1 MVRWG
6 VLVVTLLGAAGC
18 RPAFTEL
25 ARNGITIYV
34 PGAGNVD
41 FGDAG
46 LREGLAAAGYK
57 GQVASLT
64 WTLTFNPAL
73 DQAVRIHARLAAT
86 ELARLVE
93 SYVDRY
99 PGRPINL
106 VGLSAGTGIVI
117 WALEDLKR
125 GYMVDEVVL
134 LASSLSCNYDVSKAL
149 TRIKGGL
156 HNYYSEQD
164 MVLAGPMKVFGTID
178 LKYGVDGAGAV
189 GLKPPRGGDRI
200 VNVRWRPEFEK
211 YGYFGGHT
219 DATSPQ
225 FVRNFIARDLKV
237 GSSGPGEAVA
247 SPPAKA
253 PPDAPM
259 RTSRPD
265 PAARTASAT
274 RG

>member
-6 VLVVTLLGAAGC
+6 VCVVALYGAAGC

-25 ARNGITIYV
+25 ARNGITLYV

-73 DQAVRIHARLAAT
+73 DQAVRIHARLAAS
-86 ELARLVE
+86 ELARLIE
-93 SYVDRY
+93 SYVDKF
-99 PGRPINL
+99 PGRRINL

-125 GYMVDEVVL
+125 GYQVDEVVL
-134 LASSLSCNYDVSKAL
+134 LASSLSCDYDVSKAL
-149 TRIKGGL
+149 AKVKGTL

-189 GLKPPRGGDRI
+189 GLKRARSDRV

-211 YGYFGGHT
+211 YGYYGGHT
-219 DATSPQ
+219 DATSPK
-225 FVRNFIARDLKV
+225 FVQAFIARDLKV
-237 GSSGPGEAVA
+237 DGTTRDADVATAPATAPRDAPPGSHPRAPA
-247 SPPAKA
+247 PPAA
-253 PPDAPM
+253 MGM
-259 RTSRPD
+259 R
-265 PAARTASAT
+265 
-274 RG
+274 G